1 MTSVLAQYEWPDETS
16 GPELAAAE
24 RKFWALRK
32 DMENRYPQMCAD
44 CEPKVEKGL
53 REASYTARTDHLRRM
68 MDRTRTRQQ
77 ETRRR
82 GILDVFDIAGRW
94 TWNLGF
100 MLQFWWHATV
110 LVTLLGAIYSEENYW
125 VSLAFRTANRLGAR
139 KLPHEDHLIRWAI
152 HSSMLSFPWNPR
164 FKQTIRGF
172 TTHILGFKQWY
183 TYQILI
189 LLIRLA
195 CLSISIHVRL
205 MGVPATTMLGAQVV
219 MTLLMIYVS
228 HDPIVLKKIY
238 TD

>member
-139 KLPHEDHLIRWAI
+139 KLPHVDHLIRWAI
-152 HSSMLSFPWNPR
+152 HSSMLS
-164 FKQTIRGF
+164 
-172 TTHILGFKQWY
+172 
-183 TYQILI
+183 
-189 LLIRLA
+189 
-195 CLSISIHVRL
+195 
-205 MGVPATTMLGAQVV
+205 MEPA
-219 MTLLMIYVS
+219 I
-228 HDPIVLKKIY
+228 
-238 TD
+238 

>member
-1 MTSVLAQYEWPDETS
+1 
-16 GPELAAAE
+16 
-24 RKFWALRK
+24 
-32 DMENRYPQMCAD
+32 MENRYPQMCAD

-82 GILDVFDIAGRW
+82 GILDVFDFAGRW
-94 TWNLGF
+94 TWHLGF
-100 MLQFWWHATV
+100 MLQFWWHVAV
-110 LVTLLGAIYSEENYW
+110 LASLLGAICSEENYW
-125 VSLAFRTANRLGAR
+125 VSLGFRVAGRLGAR
-139 KLPHEDHLIRWAI
+139 KLPHEDHFIRWAI

-172 TTHILGFKQWY
+172 TSHILGFKQWY

-189 LLIRLA
+189 FLIRLA

-219 MTLLMIYVS
+219 MALLMIYVS
-228 HDPIVLKKIY
+228 HGLMVRRWARFC
-238 TD
+238 